1 MTLAVALILFLLWT
15 LAWLAQVWI
24 TGVFIYR
31 RGFRAAIDFLDG
43 RRSLPPVILSW
54 RGALHTDTDETEQ

>member
-1 MTLAVALILFLLWT
+1 MTLAVGILLVILGV
-15 LAWLAQVWI
+15 LAWAAQLWF

-43 RRSLPPVILSW
+43 RRSLPPVIISW